1 MKLRDARLC
10 ADCDEVYKAKG
21 LYARCPSCGSESFAL
36 ISRWVPTLHE
46 FEKWIDNRTHEV
58 KAYKTKGGDAATSAT
73 LTLRKETRYEDY
85 SKKDRV
91 FG

>member
-58 KAYKTKGGDAATSAT
+58 KAYKNKGWGCCHIRHPHLTKGD
-73 LTLRKETRYEDY
+73 KI
-85 SKKDRV
+85 
-91 FG
+91 